1 MLVMCHMK
9 NQYVEERFHR
19 YFEHGVHPDG
29 KIDVSD
35 INGTVATVAPD
46 EARKLFA
53 DRDAAVNMLC
63 ELAAKLDEV
72 APEEFDKLWFGKQAG

>member
-1 MLVMCHMK
+1 MRYK
-9 NQYVEERFHR
+9 YVEERFHR

-35 INGTVATVAPD
+35 INGTIATVTPD
-46 EARKLFA
+46 EARKLIA

-63 ELAAKLDEV
+63 NLAVKLDEV
-72 APEEFDKLWFGKQAG
+72 APEEFSKLWYGEK

>member
-1 MLVMCHMK
+1 MRHK
-9 NQYVEERFHR
+9 YVEERFHR

-35 INGTVATVAPD
+35 INGTIATVTPD

-63 ELAAKLDEV
+63 DLALKLDEV
-72 APEEFDKLWFGKQAG
+72 APEEFDKLWYGRQDAG